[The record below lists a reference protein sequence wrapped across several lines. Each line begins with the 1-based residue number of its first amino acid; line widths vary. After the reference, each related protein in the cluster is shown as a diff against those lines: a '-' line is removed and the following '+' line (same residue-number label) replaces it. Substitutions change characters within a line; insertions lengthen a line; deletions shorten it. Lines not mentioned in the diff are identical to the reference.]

1 MPVPENVRGLWVT
14 RTALASPESI
24 ANVVRTAET
33 GGFNTLL
40 VQVRGRGEAFYKSA
54 IEPRATDLDRQP
66 DTFDPLATAIELGHR
81 AGLQVH
87 AWVNIDLVASGTTL
101 PRSRGHIASTHPEW
115 LMVPR
120 PLATALHHVT
130 PRSPG
135 YLGTLAR
142 WTHAQSAQVEG
153 LYLSPITAEAQ
164 DYSASVIKEI
174 VEKYSVDGIHFDY
187 IRYPNAEFDY
197 SPSALAL
204 FRLAVAPKVSAAE
217 RQRLD
222 RAATSDVT
230 AWADALASD
239 WAAFRRDRLTQL
251 ARRLSGVVRAA
262 RPSALVS
269 AAVVP
274 GAAEAR
280 DGRLQDW
287 LLWARTGYLD
297 VVCPM
302 IYTTDASEF
311 TTKVQAID
319 AELGEIPFWAG
330 IGAYRLAVAQTIEHV
345 RLARRAH
352 AAGILLFS
360 YDQLSASVDSG
371 GLAALRPVLLEA
383 PAGNIPGR

>member
-1 MPVPENVRGLWVT
+1 
-14 RTALASPESI
+14 
-24 ANVVRTAET
+24 
-33 GGFNTLL
+33 
-40 VQVRGRGEAFYKSA
+40 VRGRGEAFYKSA

-66 DTFDPLATAIELGHR
+66 DAFDPLATAIELGHR

-87 AWVNIDLVASGTTL
+87 AWVNVDLVANGASL
-101 PRSRGHIASTHPEW
+101 PRSRVHVASAHPEW

-120 PLATALHHVT
+120 ALAGSLRRVT
-130 PRSPG
+130 PRSPA

-153 LYLSPITAEAQ
+153 LYLSPVTAESQ
-164 DYSASVIKEI
+164 DYTASVIREI
-174 VEKYSVDGIHFDY
+174 VEKYPVDGIHFDY
-187 IRYPNAEFDY
+187 IRYPSVDFDY

-204 FRLAVAPKVSAAE
+204 FRASVAPRVSGAE

-222 RAATSDVT
+222 RAAATDVT
-230 AWADALASD
+230 AWADALAPE

-262 RPSALVS
+262 RPAALVS
-269 AAVVP
+269 AAVIP
-274 GAAEAR
+274 GASEAR

-311 TTKVQAID
+311 TTQAQAID
-319 AELGEIPFWAG
+319 VELGEIPFWAG
-330 IGAYRLAVAQTIEHV
+330 IGAYRLPVAQTIEHV

-352 AAGILLFS
+352 AAGVLLFS
-360 YDQLSASVDSG
+360 YDQLSAPVDSG

-383 PAGNIPGR
+383 PAGSGMSR